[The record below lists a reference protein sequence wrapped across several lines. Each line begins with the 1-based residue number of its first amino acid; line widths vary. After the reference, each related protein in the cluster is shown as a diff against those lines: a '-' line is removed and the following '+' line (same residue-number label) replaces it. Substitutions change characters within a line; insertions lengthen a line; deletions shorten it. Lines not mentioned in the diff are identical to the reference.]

1 MCAMRSFETGV
12 GIGMALALVTFGII
26 LKLKGWI

>member
-1 MCAMRSFETGV
+1 MTSFETGL
-12 GIGMALALVTFGII
+12 GIGIALALAMLGII

>member
-1 MCAMRSFETGV
+1 MTSFETGV
-12 GIGMALALVTFGII
+12 GVGMAVALAVFAVI

>member
-1 MCAMRSFETGV
+1 MNSFESGV
-12 GIGMALALVTFGII
+12 GVGMALALAMLGII

>member
-1 MCAMRSFETGV
+1 MTSFETGV
-12 GIGMALALVTFGII
+12 GVGMALALAMLGII

>member
-1 MCAMRSFETGV
+1 MRSFETGLSV
-12 GIGMALALVTFGII
+12 GMALALVMFGII